1 MPRWLARAGFM
12 AALFA
17 LLRYQTTPRPD
28 ASLICLGSDQTRPML
43 SCDFRGAGGIL
54 GLLWVL
60 AVSDL
65 MLAGLAGRGA
75 DSPRRLDRGA

>member
-17 LLRYQTTPRPD
+17 HLRFLI
-28 ASLICLGSDQTRPML
+28 SL
-43 SCDFRGAGGIL
+43 GGIL

-60 AVSDL
+60 AVSAL
-65 MLAGLAGRGA
+65 MLAGLAGRGT